1 MRDRLDRRYCVVSNP
16 RRPVPGRRGHQHR
29 GWWGRPPDRRLDTHY
44 AAFIGAYT
52 VLRLVMTTFIG
63 PVLAVGLALVGAAI
77 LVPLLAR
84 LTFRVVGVRITSAD
98 PATGPGVA

>member
-1 MRDRLDRRYCVVSNP
+1 VIVWIAVIALYPILGALYLGGAAINIEGGGA
-16 RRPVPGRRGHQHR
+16 GRQTAG
-29 GWWGRPPDRRLDTHY
+29 LILHY

-77 LVPLLAR
+77 LLPLLAR

-98 PATGPGVA
+98 PATGRGVA